1 MLRDYQLF
9 VFQHLI
15 CAKQKIKD
23 KMWEIKIVNTGNIG
37 VILLTINSLTK
48 LYIVIIV

>member
-15 CAKQKIKD
+15 CVKQKNKD